1 MKTFYTLILCF
12 VIKIMYSQQVPD
24 LEFNP
29 KITSKHEGVIY
40 VDHAHNNF
48 HRIDNRFKP
57 FANVLKKAGYSV
69 KAFENPFTEK
79 NLKDVKVLVISNAL
93 SANSR
98 SPFVTPT
105 ESAFTNEEVQNIKSW
120 VAKGGALFLIADHM
134 PFAGA
139 SKKLGDAFGFT
150 FYDSFLFDK
159 SNRGI
164 FDFTQE
170 KNELGTHEV
179 ISGDNKNEKI
189 TSIRT
194 FTGQA
199 FKIPNKATSILKT
212 NESLVVFL
220 PDTMWRFSKKTKR
233 FSAKNMSQ
241 GAVMKF
247 KKGKVAVFG
256 EAAMFTA
263 QLAGRNKFKVGMNA
277 PEAAQ
282 NYKLL
287 LNTIAWLIKKE
298 K

>member
-1 MKTFYTLILCF
+1 MKYLHILMLCF
-12 VIKIMYSQQVPD
+12 VIDILYSQQVPD
-24 LEFNP
+24 LEFAP
-29 KITSKHEGVIY
+29 EITNKYEGVIY

-93 SANSR
+93 SANSK

-105 ESAFTNEEVQNIKSW
+105 ESAFTNKEIQNIKNW
-120 VAKGGALFLIADHM
+120 VAQGGALFLIADHM

-159 SNRGI
+159 RNRGI
-164 FDFTQE
+164 FDYTE
-170 KNELGTHEV
+170 EENELGVHEV
-179 ISGDNKNEKI
+179 INGDDKSEKI

-212 NESLVVFL
+212 NENLVVFL
-220 PDTMWRFSKKTKR
+220 PDTMWRFSEKTKR
-233 FSAKNMSQ
+233 FPAKNMSQ

-263 QLAGRNKFKVGMNA
+263 QLAGKNKFKVGMNA
-277 PEAAQ
+277 PEASQ

-287 LNTIAWLIKKE
+287 LNIIAWLTK
-298 K
+298 